1 MRRYCGTLLI
11 VVSILTAAVPCD
23 SQPAR
28 ARFTPVSDATL
39 LDPDPADWLHWRRTL
54 DTWGYSPLSEIN
66 RENVHTLQLKWSR
79 KMRRTGR
86 LGTPLVYAGVMYVPQ
101 PRGVVHAVGDNV

>member
-39 LDPDPADWLHWRRTL
+39 LDPTP
-54 DTWGYSPLSEIN
+54 P
-66 RENVHTLQLKWSR
+66 
-79 KMRRTGR
+79 TGCTGGAR
-86 LGTPLVYAGVMYVPQ
+86 WTRGGTA
-101 PRGVVHAVGDNV
+101 R